1 MNLWAFA
8 CLAFW
13 LVLTACEIS
22 PLHTDL
28 GLNISGLNL
37 GAGDAFYNLS
47 GVAGLPTPEFPKVH
61 SAANPPAP
69 GTLWYNAYCRG
80 ARLHVAMTFGRD
92 RASMHVTPLD
102 SAFDGEMVQ
111 EMNMWGYKDE
121 TEEPNTDKEC
131 DMDKAFKLKRAFDEL
146 HISTLS
152 AGPGRTEQVLQVRS
166 SRQSCR
172 YSSG

>member
-1 MNLWAFA
+1 
-8 CLAFW
+8 
-13 LVLTACEIS
+13 
-22 PLHTDL
+22 
-28 GLNISGLNL
+28 
-37 GAGDAFYNLS
+37 
-47 GVAGLPTPEFPKVH
+47 
-61 SAANPPAP
+61 
-69 GTLWYNAYCRG
+69 
-80 ARLHVAMTFGRD
+80 MTFGRD